1 MTAILTY
8 TNGEPPRAA
17 NGRIGP
23 RLREAWLGRLA
34 NKLRKLFERAGHP
47 IPERIRFSCGWPP
60 GSRGGKKTT
69 LGVCF
74 LSKASADGSV
84 EIFISPIIA
93 DSLMAAGVLTH
104 ELVHAALDSPGH
116 GPDFKA
122 LALAIGLEG
131 KMKEALPGAAL
142 NVQLQ
147 GMIEAIGPYPHAELG
162 TGQAADKPD
171 KQTTRMLKV
180 VCPDADCPYNDM
192 GNPYLVRTTQKWVD
206 CGLPTCP
213 CGVPM
218 GVAPAKDAD

>member
-8 TNGEPPRAA
+8 HRDTPNRSIL
-17 NGRIGP
+17 GRIGP
-23 RLREAWLGRLA
+23 RTREAWLGRVA
-34 NKLRKLFERAGHP
+34 DRLRPYFAKHSGLV
-47 IPERIRFSCGWPP
+47 PERIRFSCGWPP

-69 LGVCF
+69 PGVCF
-74 LSKASADGSV
+74 FKEASADHSV

-93 DSLMAAGVLTH
+93 DSLMAAGVLCH
-104 ELVHAALDSPGH
+104 ELVHACLGTPGH
-116 GPDFKA
+116 GKDFKE

-142 NVQLQ
+142 NAMLSDIIA
-147 GMIEAIGPYPHAELG
+147 GIGPYPHAELG
-162 TGQAADKPD
+162 TGQAADKPE

-180 VCPDADCPYNDM
+180 VCPDAECPHNDM

-213 CGVPM
+213 CGCPM
-218 GVAPAKDAD
+218 VQETPKDRD